1 MPALVF
7 ISYLVVEIVAF
18 AALAQWLGVAS
29 AILVLIACS
38 AAGMLLL
45 GSQWRR
51 VLDQFRQVGQGE
63 VTAGTAV
70 ADGALVVVGAGLMF
84 VPGVVTS
91 VFGVLLLLPPTRG
104 LVRPLVGVLAARR
117 VHRVGTTM
125 PHRGVVIDADDVVD
139 GTVESEW
146 YDDPKPTNRQIID
159 M

>member
-29 AILVLIACS
+29 AILVLIVCS

-51 VLDQFRQVGQGE
+51 VLDQFRQVERGE
-63 VTAGTAV
+63 VTAGTAI
-70 ADGALVVVGAGLMF
+70 ADGALVGVGAGLMF

-91 VFGVLLLLPPTRG
+91 VLGVLLLLPPTRG

-117 VHRVGTTM
+117 VGRMGTAM

-146 YDDPKPTNRQIID
+146 YDDPKPAGRPILD
-159 M
+159 K